1 MPSLLISDDEFR
13 LLPPHVQQ
21 LLMANFG
28 LEGESAGEPTASD
41 EGEEPP
47 GISPAQAKKI
57 ILGCGSKTVDVIRQ
71 IAQSP
76 VSGFKL
82 TTLEKKANV
91 ESGGFRGS
99 WTGLT
104 KVSRRILGDPDAT
117 LIWWTELEDGS
128 WQGRVSAMTH
138 NSLRK
143 ALDI

>member
-1 MPSLLISDDEFR
+1 MPSLLISDAEFR
-13 LLPPHVQQ
+13 LLPTNVQQ
-21 LLMANFG
+21 ILMANF
-28 LEGESAGEPTASD
+28 LPEAENAGDPTASD

-47 GISPAQAKKI
+47 DISPAQAKKI

-71 IAQSP
+71 IAQAP

-82 TTLEKKANV
+82 TSLEKKADV
-91 ESGGFRGS
+91 ESGGLRGS

-117 LIWWTELEDGS
+117 LIWWTELEDGT
-128 WQGRVSAMTH
+128 WHGRVSVMTH
-138 NSLRK
+138 NSFRK